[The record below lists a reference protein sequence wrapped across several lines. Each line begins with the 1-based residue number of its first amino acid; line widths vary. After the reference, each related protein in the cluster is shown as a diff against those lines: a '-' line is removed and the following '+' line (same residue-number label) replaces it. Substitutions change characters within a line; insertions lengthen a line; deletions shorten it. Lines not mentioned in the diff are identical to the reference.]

1 MKVTVEKVDD
11 INYIVSGTVDNKV
24 IEDKVAQFKEEAA
37 KENKGEASSNEKIEQ
52 AAAGQVFNEFVEAG
66 IKEAKLDVESILGQ
80 PGLKK
85 YEQRDNSVYIE
96 EEFSTSPQ
104 IDLDIGYMDVMPNFT
119 KPKYQPADVEK

>member
-66 IKEAKLDVESILGQ
+66 IKDSGPQAASMT
-80 PGLKK
+80 
-85 YEQRDNSVYIE
+85 NSA
-96 EEFSTSPQ
+96 STIIRLRITPS
-104 IDLDIGYMDVMPNFT
+104 
-119 KPKYQPADVEK
+119 